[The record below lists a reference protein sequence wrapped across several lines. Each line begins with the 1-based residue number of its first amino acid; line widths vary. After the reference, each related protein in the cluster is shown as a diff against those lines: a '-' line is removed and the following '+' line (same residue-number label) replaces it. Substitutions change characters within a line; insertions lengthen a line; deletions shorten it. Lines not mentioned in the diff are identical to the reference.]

1 MSVEKNIFPQNLRKI
16 LINVQNGYIKEVD
29 LLQAKSNT
37 AGEKGTPDM
46 NATFLDGYIK
56 ISILIA
62 LVDAVLAIKSFQKN
76 KTTGRFL
83 GCACA
88 GAAVVDLSYL
98 VSILNDEYLCMS
110 VMSSVYFVTIDIMLL
125 CLLVF
130 AVYFTK
136 GRFTKTGKKL
146 MGLGILYTA
155 FEVVVF
161 AVNPFYE
168 IAIHYVRRNTFIAKY
183 SYQMKPLYMMHLVF
197 TYALVIVVVAL
208 LVRKMIRIPREYRA
222 QYSYVI
228 LGILAIVSVNAVFL
242 FWPGET
248 VYSLL
253 DYSIC
258 GYSLTAFLLYWSCFD
273 YSTHG
278 MLNCLKTS
286 IFENIGQGIVLFDYN
301 DHLILHNERADALL
315 GGIQPDKCAA
325 LEDFLSCYDLSLD
338 EETEDD
344 SVSLQCYVKNGEETR
359 PLRCDIRSLKNEK
372 GQRLGQLF
380 VFSDAAL
387 ETDLLTGFQ
396 DWESFQLFVGGNPN
410 AFPSPTAVAVCDI
423 NSLSVINSTMG
434 NQAGNQAIKL
444 LADTMRQCF
453 PKQTYYVRGLEANLV
468 ALCGH
473 SNEDEM
479 RSCMAQVKERFSGK
493 IQYAVSA
500 ATEEKPDIL
509 QAVLSASKAMRAKKL
524 LDRGS
529 IHSEML
535 TSLIRALQECDSDTE
550 HHVRRT
556 QMMGAELGKR
566 IGLTDIQQSNLSLL
580 CLLHDIGK
588 IGIPLEILN
597 KPGRLS
603 EEEWAILQSHTEK
616 GYEIANSNNELRGIA
631 DEIRHHHERWDGKGY
646 PDGLSRE
653 SIPLLSRVIAVVDA
667 YDAMTN
673 NRSYRHALP
682 SFNAMEELKRCAGS
696 QLDPFIVSEFLQMLK
711 EKPPEELKRG
721 EAAEKS
727 GHELTPYSQANAGS
741 VETGHHVHQV
751 PYSRYVL
758 DESMR
763 IVSVDENF
771 EKLTGYTQEDIQTT
785 PMLQAELIPEE
796 ERMEYLCHTN
806 ACLAKSP
813 MVFQEHKLRRK
824 DGSDIY
830 VFCFGR
836 VYFDSAVRT
845 ERSEIII
852 ADITKTYSMKM
863 LVDAE
868 QNKAQI
874 RLKHWEDTY
883 RRDSLTGLLN
893 HAAFRSDVE
902 MRLLQGKSKVMMLM
916 MDVDKFKE
924 YNDTFGHHNGDKFL
938 ILVAQT
944 LNMSLREEDRA
955 CRMGGD
961 EFAAALFFGVNTP
974 EATVR
979 ERAQQIF
986 DKVSITLR
994 GADGGTG
1001 LSMGVAI
1008 AEPDA
1013 TFNQLYEASD
1023 KALYQAKENG
1033 RGRLVISRD
1042 GAF

>member
-1 MSVEKNIFPQNLRKI
+1 
-16 LINVQNGYIKEVD
+16 
-29 LLQAKSNT
+29 
-37 AGEKGTPDM
+37 M
-46 NATFLDGYIK
+46 NAMFLDYYIM

-83 GCACA
+83 GHACT
-88 GAAVVDLSYL
+88 GAAVVDISYL
-98 VSILNDEYLCMS
+98 VSILNDDYLCMS
-110 VMSSVYFVTIDIMLL
+110 VMSSIYFVTIDVMLL

-130 AVYFTK
+130 TVYFTK
-136 GRFTKTGKKL
+136 GKFTKAGNTFL
-146 MGLGILYTA
+146 GLSVLYTA
-155 FEVVVF
+155 FEIVVF
-161 AVNPFYE
+161 AINPFYE
-168 IAIHYVRRNTFIAKY
+168 IAIHYVPRNTLIAKY
-183 SYQMKPLYMMHLVF
+183 SYQMRPLYVIHLLF
-197 TYALVIVVVAL
+197 TYTLVIVVVVL
-208 LVRKMIRIPREYRA
+208 LIRKMCSIPKEYRA
-222 QYSYVI
+222 QYRYVI
-228 LGILAIVSVNAVFL
+228 LGILVIVSVNGVFL

-315 GGIQPDKCAA
+315 GGIQPEKCAV
-325 LEDFLSCYDLSLD
+325 LEDFLKCYDLSLNA
-338 EETEDD
+338 ETEDD
-344 SVSLQCYVKNGEETR
+344 SFSLQCYIKNDEDVR

-396 DWESFQLFVGGNPN
+396 DWESFQLFAGSNPN
-410 AFPSPTAVAVCDI
+410 AFPCPTAVAICDI

-434 NQAGNQAIKL
+434 NQAGNQAIKM

-453 PKQTYYVRGLEANLV
+453 PKQTYYVRGLEANLI
-468 ALCGH
+468 ALCSH
-473 SNEDEM
+473 SNEAAM
-479 RSCMAQVKERFSGK
+479 QTHMARVKESFSGK
-493 IQYAVSA
+493 IQYAVSVT
-500 ATEEKPDIL
+500 TESNPDIQ
-509 QAVLSASKAMRAKKL
+509 QAILMATKAMRAKKL
-524 LDRGS
+524 LDRES

-556 QMMGAELGKR
+556 QLMGAELGKR
-566 IGLTDIQQSNLSLL
+566 IELTDIQQSKLSLL

-597 KPGRLS
+597 KPGKLS
-603 EEEWAILQSHTEK
+603 DEEWKILQSHTEK
-616 GYEIANSNNELRGIA
+616 GYEIASSNNELRGIA

-673 NRSYRHALP
+673 NRSYRHAI
-682 SFNAMEELKRCAGS
+682 SASKAMAELRRCAGS
-696 QLDPFIVSEFLQMLK
+696 QFDPFIVSEFLQMLK
-711 EKPPEELKRG
+711 ENPPDELISG
-721 EAAEKS
+721 DAAEKS
-727 GHELTPYSQANAGS
+727 RNEHIEHA
-741 VETGHHVHQV
+741 ETADNGTETCHHVHSV

-763 IVSVDENF
+763 IVSADENF
-771 EKLTGYTQEDIQTT
+771 EKLTGYTPKDIQAR
-785 PMLQAELIPEE
+785 PVLQADLIPEE
-796 ERMEYLCHTN
+796 ERTEYLCHTN

-836 VYFDSAVRT
+836 VYFDSAVRA

-863 LVDAE
+863 LADAE

-874 RLKHWEDTY
+874 RLKYWEETY

-893 HAAFRSDVE
+893 HAAFRSDLE
-902 MRLLQGKSKVMMLM
+902 LKLLEGKSKVMMLM

-944 LNMSLREEDRA
+944 LHMSLRKEDRA

-961 EFAAALFFGVNTP
+961 EFAAALFFSLNTP
-974 EATVR
+974 EATIQ

-986 DKVSITLR
+986 DKVSITLK
-994 GADGGTG
+994 GADGRTG
-1001 LSMGVAI
+1001 ISMGVAI

-1033 RGRLVISRD
+1033 RGRLVIS
-1042 GAF
+1042 

>member
-1 MSVEKNIFPQNLRKI
+1 
-16 LINVQNGYIKEVD
+16 
-29 LLQAKSNT
+29 
-37 AGEKGTPDM
+37 M
-46 NATFLDGYIK
+46 NAMFLDYYIM

-83 GCACA
+83 GHACA
-88 GAAVVDLSYL
+88 GAAVVDISYL
-98 VSILNDEYLCMS
+98 VSILNDDYLCMS
-110 VMSSVYFVTIDIMLL
+110 VMSSIYFVTIDVMLL

-130 AVYFTK
+130 TVYFTK
-136 GRFTKTGKKL
+136 GKFTKAGNTFL
-146 MGLGILYTA
+146 GLSVLYTA
-155 FEVVVF
+155 FEIVVF
-161 AVNPFYE
+161 AINPFYE
-168 IAIHYVRRNTFIAKY
+168 IAIHYVPRNTLIAKY
-183 SYQMKPLYMMHLVF
+183 SYQMRPLYVIHLLF
-197 TYALVIVVVAL
+197 TYTLVIVVVVL
-208 LVRKMIRIPREYRA
+208 LIRKMCSIPKEYRA
-222 QYSYVI
+222 QYQHVI
-228 LGILAIVSVNAVFL
+228 LGILVIVSVNGVFL

-315 GGIQPDKCAA
+315 GGIQPEKCAV
-325 LEDFLSCYDLSLD
+325 LEDFLNCYDLSLNA
-338 EETEDD
+338 ETEDD
-344 SVSLQCYVKNGEETR
+344 SFSLQCYIKNDEDVR

-396 DWESFQLFVGGNPN
+396 DWESFQLFAGSNPN
-410 AFPSPTAVAVCDI
+410 AFPCPTAVAICDI

-434 NQAGNQAIKL
+434 NQAGNQAIKM

-453 PKQTYYVRGLEANLV
+453 PKQTYYVRGLEANLI
-468 ALCGH
+468 ALCSH
-473 SNEDEM
+473 SNEAAM
-479 RSCMAQVKERFSGK
+479 QTHMARVKESFSGK
-493 IQYAVSA
+493 IQYAVSVT
-500 ATEEKPDIL
+500 TESNPDIQ
-509 QAVLSASKAMRAKKL
+509 QAILMATKAMRAKKL
-524 LDRGS
+524 LDRES

-556 QMMGAELGKR
+556 QLMGAELGKR
-566 IGLTDIQQSNLSLL
+566 IELTDIQQSKLSLL

-597 KPGRLS
+597 KPGKLS
-603 EEEWAILQSHTEK
+603 DEEWKILQSHTEK
-616 GYEIANSNNELRGIA
+616 GYEIASSNNELRGIA

-673 NRSYRHALP
+673 NRSYRHAI
-682 SFNAMEELKRCAGS
+682 SASKAMAELRRCAGS
-696 QLDPFIVSEFLQMLK
+696 QFDPFIVSEFLQMLK
-711 EKPPEELKRG
+711 ENPPDELISG
-721 EAAEKS
+721 DAAEKS
-727 GHELTPYSQANAGS
+727 RNEHIEHA
-741 VETGHHVHQV
+741 ETADNGTETCHHVHSV

-763 IVSVDENF
+763 IVSADENF
-771 EKLTGYTQEDIQTT
+771 EKLTGYTPKDIQARSV
-785 PMLQAELIPEE
+785 LQADLIPEE
-796 ERMEYLCHTN
+796 ERTEYLCHTN

-836 VYFDSAVRT
+836 VYFDSAVRA

-852 ADITKTYSMKM
+852 ADITKTYSVKM
-863 LVDAE
+863 LADAE

-874 RLKHWEDTY
+874 RLKYWEETY

-893 HAAFRSDVE
+893 HAAFRSDLE
-902 MRLLQGKSKVMMLM
+902 LKLLEGKSKVMMLM

-944 LNMSLREEDRA
+944 LHMSLRKEDRA

-961 EFAAALFFGVNTP
+961 EFAAALFFSLNTP
-974 EATVR
+974 EATIQ

-986 DKVSITLR
+986 DKVSITLK
-994 GADGGTG
+994 GADGRTG
-1001 LSMGVAI
+1001 ISMGVAI

-1033 RGRLVISRD
+1033 RGRLVIS
-1042 GAF
+1042 

>member
-1 MSVEKNIFPQNLRKI
+1 
-16 LINVQNGYIKEVD
+16 
-29 LLQAKSNT
+29 
-37 AGEKGTPDM
+37 M
-46 NATFLDGYIK
+46 NAMFLDYYIM

-83 GCACA
+83 GHACT
-88 GAAVVDLSYL
+88 GAAVVDISYL
-98 VSILNDEYLCMS
+98 VSILNDDYLCMS
-110 VMSSVYFVTIDIMLL
+110 VMSSIYFVTIDVMLL

-130 AVYFTK
+130 TVYFTK
-136 GRFTKTGKKL
+136 GKFTKAGNTFL
-146 MGLGILYTA
+146 GLSVLYTA
-155 FEVVVF
+155 FEIVVF
-161 AVNPFYE
+161 AINPFYE
-168 IAIHYVRRNTFIAKY
+168 IAIHYVPRNTLIAKY
-183 SYQMKPLYMMHLVF
+183 SYQMRPLYVIHLLF
-197 TYALVIVVVAL
+197 TYTLVIVVVVL
-208 LVRKMIRIPREYRA
+208 LIRKMCSIPKEYRA
-222 QYSYVI
+222 QYRYVI
-228 LGILAIVSVNAVFL
+228 LGILVIVSVNGVFL

-315 GGIQPDKCAA
+315 GGIQPEKCAV
-325 LEDFLSCYDLSLD
+325 LEDFLNCYDLSLNA
-338 EETEDD
+338 ETEDD
-344 SVSLQCYVKNGEETR
+344 SFSLQCYIKSDEDVR

-396 DWESFQLFVGGNPN
+396 DWESFQLFAGSNPN
-410 AFPSPTAVAVCDI
+410 AFPCPTAVAICDI

-434 NQAGNQAIKL
+434 NQAGNQAIKM

-453 PKQTYYVRGLEANLV
+453 PKQTYYVRGLEANLI
-468 ALCGH
+468 ALCSH
-473 SNEDEM
+473 SNEAAM
-479 RSCMAQVKERFSGK
+479 QTHMARVKESFSGK
-493 IQYAVSA
+493 IQYAVSVT
-500 ATEEKPDIL
+500 TESNPDIQ
-509 QAVLSASKAMRAKKL
+509 QAILMATKAMRAKKL
-524 LDRGS
+524 LDRES

-556 QMMGAELGKR
+556 QLMGAELGKR
-566 IGLTDIQQSNLSLL
+566 IELTDIQQSKLSLL

-597 KPGRLS
+597 KPGKLS
-603 EEEWAILQSHTEK
+603 DEEWKILQSHTEK
-616 GYEIANSNNELRGIA
+616 GYEIASSNNELRGIA

-673 NRSYRHALP
+673 NRSYRHAI
-682 SFNAMEELKRCAGS
+682 SASKAMAELRRCAGS
-696 QLDPFIVSEFLQMLK
+696 QFDPFIVSEFLQMLK
-711 EKPPEELKRG
+711 ENPPDELISG
-721 EAAEKS
+721 DAAEKS
-727 GHELTPYSQANAGS
+727 RNEHIEHA
-741 VETGHHVHQV
+741 ETADNGTETCHHVHSV

-763 IVSVDENF
+763 IVSADENF
-771 EKLTGYTQEDIQTT
+771 EKLTGYTPKDIQARSV
-785 PMLQAELIPEE
+785 LQADLIPEE
-796 ERMEYLCHTN
+796 ERTEYLCHTN

-836 VYFDSAVRT
+836 VYFDSAVRA

-852 ADITKTYSMKM
+852 ADITKTYSVKM
-863 LVDAE
+863 LADAE

-874 RLKHWEDTY
+874 RLKYWEETY

-893 HAAFRSDVE
+893 HAAFRSDLE
-902 MRLLQGKSKVMMLM
+902 LKLLEGKSKVMMLM

-944 LNMSLREEDRA
+944 LHMSLRKEDRA

-961 EFAAALFFGVNTP
+961 EFAAALFFSLNTP
-974 EATVR
+974 EATIQ

-986 DKVSITLR
+986 DKVSITLK
-994 GADGGTG
+994 GADGRTG
-1001 LSMGVAI
+1001 VSMGVAI

-1033 RGRLVISRD
+1033 RGRLVIS
-1042 GAF
+1042 

>member
-1 MSVEKNIFPQNLRKI
+1 
-16 LINVQNGYIKEVD
+16 
-29 LLQAKSNT
+29 
-37 AGEKGTPDM
+37 M
-46 NATFLDGYIK
+46 NAMFLDYYIM

-83 GCACA
+83 GHACA
-88 GAAVVDLSYL
+88 GAAVVDISYL
-98 VSILNDEYLCMS
+98 VSILNDDYLCMS
-110 VMSSVYFVTIDIMLL
+110 VMSSIYFVTIDVMLL

-130 AVYFTK
+130 TVYFTK
-136 GRFTKTGKKL
+136 GKFTKAGNTFL
-146 MGLGILYTA
+146 GLSVLYTA
-155 FEVVVF
+155 FEIVVF
-161 AVNPFYE
+161 AINPFYE
-168 IAIHYVRRNTFIAKY
+168 IAIHYVPRNTLIAKY
-183 SYQMKPLYMMHLVF
+183 SYQMRPLYVIHLLF
-197 TYALVIVVVAL
+197 TYTLVIVVVVL
-208 LVRKMIRIPREYRA
+208 LIRKMCSIPKEYRA
-222 QYSYVI
+222 QYRYVI
-228 LGILAIVSVNAVFL
+228 LGILVIVSVNGVFL

-315 GGIQPDKCAA
+315 GGIQPEKCAV
-325 LEDFLSCYDLSLD
+325 LEDFLNCYDLSLNA
-338 EETEDD
+338 ETEDD
-344 SVSLQCYVKNGEETR
+344 SFSLQCYIKKDEDVR

-396 DWESFQLFVGGNPN
+396 DWESFQLFAGSNSN
-410 AFPSPTAVAVCDI
+410 AFPCPTAVAICDI

-434 NQAGNQAIKL
+434 NQAGNQAIKM

-453 PKQTYYVRGLEANLV
+453 PKQTYYVRGLEANLI
-468 ALCGH
+468 ALCSH
-473 SNEDEM
+473 SNEAAM
-479 RSCMAQVKERFSGK
+479 QTHMARVKESFSGK
-493 IQYAVSA
+493 IQYAVSVT
-500 ATEEKPDIL
+500 TESNPDIQ
-509 QAVLSASKAMRAKKL
+509 QAILMATKAMRAKKL
-524 LDRGS
+524 LDRES

-556 QMMGAELGKR
+556 QLMGAELGKR
-566 IGLTDIQQSNLSLL
+566 IELTDIQQSKLSLL

-597 KPGRLS
+597 KPGKLS
-603 EEEWAILQSHTEK
+603 DEEWKILQSHTEK
-616 GYEIANSNNELRGIA
+616 GYEIASSNNELRGIA

-673 NRSYRHALP
+673 NRSYRHAI
-682 SFNAMEELKRCAGS
+682 SASKAMAELRRCAGS
-696 QLDPFIVSEFLQMLK
+696 QFDPFIVSEFLQMLK
-711 EKPPEELKRG
+711 ENPPDELISG
-721 EAAEKS
+721 DAAEKS
-727 GHELTPYSQANAGS
+727 RNEHIEHA
-741 VETGHHVHQV
+741 ETADNGTETCHHVHSV

-763 IVSVDENF
+763 IVSADENF
-771 EKLTGYTQEDIQTT
+771 EKLTGYTPKDIQARSV
-785 PMLQAELIPEE
+785 LQADLIPEE
-796 ERMEYLCHTN
+796 ERTEYLCHTN

-836 VYFDSAVRT
+836 VYFDSAVRA

-852 ADITKTYSMKM
+852 ADITKTYSVKM
-863 LVDAE
+863 LADAE

-874 RLKHWEDTY
+874 RLKYWEETY

-893 HAAFRSDVE
+893 HAAFRSDLE
-902 MRLLQGKSKVMMLM
+902 LKLLEGKSKVMMLM

-944 LNMSLREEDRA
+944 LHMSLRKEDRA

-961 EFAAALFFGVNTP
+961 EFAAALFFSLNTP
-974 EATVR
+974 EATIQ

-986 DKVSITLR
+986 DKVSITLK
-994 GADGGTG
+994 GADGRTG
-1001 LSMGVAI
+1001 ISMGVAI

-1033 RGRLVISRD
+1033 RGRLVIS
-1042 GAF
+1042 

>member
-1 MSVEKNIFPQNLRKI
+1 
-16 LINVQNGYIKEVD
+16 
-29 LLQAKSNT
+29 
-37 AGEKGTPDM
+37 M
-46 NATFLDGYIK
+46 NAMFLDYYIM

-83 GCACA
+83 GHACT
-88 GAAVVDLSYL
+88 GAAVVDISYL
-98 VSILNDEYLCMS
+98 VSILNDDYLCMS
-110 VMSSVYFVTIDIMLL
+110 VMSSIYFVTIDVMLL

-130 AVYFTK
+130 TVYFTK
-136 GRFTKTGKKL
+136 GKFTKAGNTFL
-146 MGLGILYTA
+146 GLSVLYTA
-155 FEVVVF
+155 FEIVVF
-161 AVNPFYE
+161 AINPFYE
-168 IAIHYVRRNTFIAKY
+168 IAIHYVPRNTLIAKY
-183 SYQMKPLYMMHLVF
+183 SYQMRPLYVIHLLF
-197 TYALVIVVVAL
+197 TYTLVIVVVVL
-208 LVRKMIRIPREYRA
+208 LIRKMCSIPKEYRA
-222 QYSYVI
+222 QYRYVI
-228 LGILAIVSVNAVFL
+228 LGILVIVSVNGVFL

-315 GGIQPDKCAA
+315 GGIQPEKCAV
-325 LEDFLSCYDLSLD
+325 LEDFLNCYDLSLNA
-338 EETEDD
+338 ETEDD
-344 SVSLQCYVKNGEETR
+344 SFSLQCYIKNDEDVR

-396 DWESFQLFVGGNPN
+396 DWESFQLFAGSNPN
-410 AFPSPTAVAVCDI
+410 AFPCPTAVAICDI

-434 NQAGNQAIKL
+434 NQAGNQAIKM

-453 PKQTYYVRGLEANLV
+453 PKQTYYVRGLEANLI
-468 ALCGH
+468 ALCSH
-473 SNEDEM
+473 SNEAAM
-479 RSCMAQVKERFSGK
+479 QTHMARVKESFSGK
-493 IQYAVSA
+493 IQYAVSVT
-500 ATEEKPDIL
+500 TESNPDIQ
-509 QAVLSASKAMRAKKL
+509 QAILMATKAMRAKKL
-524 LDRGS
+524 LDRES

-556 QMMGAELGKR
+556 QLMGAELGKR
-566 IGLTDIQQSNLSLL
+566 IELTDIQQSKLSLL

-597 KPGRLS
+597 KPGKLS
-603 EEEWAILQSHTEK
+603 DEEWKILQSHTEK
-616 GYEIANSNNELRGIA
+616 GYEIASSNNELRGIA

-673 NRSYRHALP
+673 NRSYRHAI
-682 SFNAMEELKRCAGS
+682 SASKAMAELRRCAGS
-696 QLDPFIVSEFLQMLK
+696 QFDPFIVSEFLQMLK
-711 EKPPEELKRG
+711 ENPPDELISG
-721 EAAEKS
+721 DAAEKS
-727 GHELTPYSQANAGS
+727 RNEHIEHA
-741 VETGHHVHQV
+741 ETADNGTETCHHVHSV

-763 IVSVDENF
+763 IVSADENF
-771 EKLTGYTQEDIQTT
+771 EKLTGYTPKDIQARSV
-785 PMLQAELIPEE
+785 LQADLIPEE
-796 ERMEYLCHTN
+796 ERTEYLCHTN

-836 VYFDSAVRT
+836 VYFDSAVRA

-852 ADITKTYSMKM
+852 ADITKTYSVKM
-863 LVDAE
+863 LADAE

-874 RLKHWEDTY
+874 RLKYWEETY

-893 HAAFRSDVE
+893 HAAFRSDLE
-902 MRLLQGKSKVMMLM
+902 LKLLEGKSKVMMLM

-944 LNMSLREEDRA
+944 LRMSLRKEDRA

-961 EFAAALFFGVNTP
+961 EFAAALFFSLNTP
-974 EATVR
+974 EATIQ

-986 DKVSITLR
+986 DKVSITLK
-994 GADGGTG
+994 GADGRTG
-1001 LSMGVAI
+1001 ISMGVAI

-1033 RGRLVISRD
+1033 RGRLVIS
-1042 GAF
+1042 

>member
-1 MSVEKNIFPQNLRKI
+1 
-16 LINVQNGYIKEVD
+16 
-29 LLQAKSNT
+29 
-37 AGEKGTPDM
+37 M
-46 NATFLDGYIK
+46 NAMFLDYYIM

-83 GCACA
+83 GHACA
-88 GAAVVDLSYL
+88 GAAVVDISYL
-98 VSILNDEYLCMS
+98 VSILNDDYLCMS
-110 VMSSVYFVTIDIMLL
+110 VMSSIYFVTIDVMLL

-130 AVYFTK
+130 TVYFTK
-136 GRFTKTGKKL
+136 GKFTKAGNTFL
-146 MGLGILYTA
+146 GLSVLYTA
-155 FEVVVF
+155 FEIVVF
-161 AVNPFYE
+161 AINPFYE
-168 IAIHYVRRNTFIAKY
+168 IAIHYVPRNTLIAKY
-183 SYQMKPLYMMHLVF
+183 SYQMRPLYVIHLLF
-197 TYALVIVVVAL
+197 TYTLVIVVVVL
-208 LVRKMIRIPREYRA
+208 LIRKMCSIPKEYRA
-222 QYSYVI
+222 QYRYVI
-228 LGILAIVSVNAVFL
+228 LGILVIVSVNGVFL

-315 GGIQPDKCAA
+315 GGIQPEKCAV
-325 LEDFLSCYDLSLD
+325 LEDFLNCYDLSLNA
-338 EETEDD
+338 ETEDD
-344 SVSLQCYVKNGEETR
+344 SFSLQCYIKNDEDVR

-396 DWESFQLFVGGNPN
+396 DWESFQLFAGSNPN
-410 AFPSPTAVAVCDI
+410 AFPCPTAVAICDI

-434 NQAGNQAIKL
+434 NQAGNQAIKM

-453 PKQTYYVRGLEANLV
+453 PKQTYYVRGLEANLI
-468 ALCGH
+468 ALCSH
-473 SNEDEM
+473 SNEAAM
-479 RSCMAQVKERFSGK
+479 QTHMARVKESFSGK
-493 IQYAVSA
+493 IQYAVSVT
-500 ATEEKPDIL
+500 TESNPDIQ
-509 QAVLSASKAMRAKKL
+509 QAILMATKAMRAKKL
-524 LDRGS
+524 LDRES

-556 QMMGAELGKR
+556 QLMGAELGKR
-566 IGLTDIQQSNLSLL
+566 IELTDIQQSKLSLL

-597 KPGRLS
+597 KPGKLS
-603 EEEWAILQSHTEK
+603 DEEWKILQSHTEK
-616 GYEIANSNNELRGIA
+616 GYEIASSNNELRGIA

-653 SIPLLSRVIAVVDA
+653 SSPLLSRVIAVVDA

-673 NRSYRHALP
+673 NRSYRHAI
-682 SFNAMEELKRCAGS
+682 SASKAMAELRRCAGS
-696 QLDPFIVSEFLQMLK
+696 QFDPFIVSEFLQMLK
-711 EKPPEELKRG
+711 ENPPDELISG
-721 EAAEKS
+721 DAAEKS
-727 GHELTPYSQANAGS
+727 RNEHIEYA
-741 VETGHHVHQV
+741 ETADNGTETCHHVHSV

-763 IVSVDENF
+763 IVSADENF
-771 EKLTGYTQEDIQTT
+771 EKLTGYTPKDIQARSV
-785 PMLQAELIPEE
+785 LQADLIPEE
-796 ERMEYLCHTN
+796 ERTEYLCHTN

-836 VYFDSAVRT
+836 VYFDSAVRA

-852 ADITKTYSMKM
+852 ADITKTYSVKM
-863 LVDAE
+863 LADAE

-874 RLKHWEDTY
+874 RLKYWEETY

-893 HAAFRSDVE
+893 HAAFRSDLE
-902 MRLLQGKSKVMMLM
+902 LKLLEGKSKVMMLM

-944 LNMSLREEDRA
+944 LHMSLRKEDRA

-961 EFAAALFFGVNTP
+961 EFAAALFFSLNTP
-974 EATVR
+974 EATIQ

-986 DKVSITLR
+986 DKVSITLK
-994 GADGGTG
+994 GADGRTG
-1001 LSMGVAI
+1001 ISMGVAI

-1033 RGRLVISRD
+1033 RGRLVIS
-1042 GAF
+1042 

>member
-1 MSVEKNIFPQNLRKI
+1 
-16 LINVQNGYIKEVD
+16 
-29 LLQAKSNT
+29 
-37 AGEKGTPDM
+37 M
-46 NATFLDGYIK
+46 NAMFLDYYIM

-83 GCACA
+83 GHACA
-88 GAAVVDLSYL
+88 GAAVVDISYL
-98 VSILNDEYLCMS
+98 VSILNDDYLCMS
-110 VMSSVYFVTIDIMLL
+110 VMSSIYFVTIDVMLL

-130 AVYFTK
+130 TVYFTK
-136 GRFTKTGKKL
+136 GKFTKAGNTFL
-146 MGLGILYTA
+146 GLSVLYTA
-155 FEVVVF
+155 FEIVVF
-161 AVNPFYE
+161 AINPFYE
-168 IAIHYVRRNTFIAKY
+168 IAIHYVPRNTLIAKY
-183 SYQMKPLYMMHLVF
+183 SYQMRPLYVIHLLF
-197 TYALVIVVVAL
+197 TYTLVIVVVVL
-208 LVRKMIRIPREYRA
+208 LIRKMCSIPKEYRA
-222 QYSYVI
+222 QYRYVI
-228 LGILAIVSVNAVFL
+228 LGILVIVSVNGVFL

-278 MLNCLKTS
+278 MLNCLKNS

-315 GGIQPDKCAA
+315 GGIQPEKCAV
-325 LEDFLSCYDLSLD
+325 LEDFLNCYDLSLNP
-338 EETEDD
+338 ETEDD
-344 SVSLQCYVKNGEETR
+344 SFSLQCYIKNDEDVR

-396 DWESFQLFVGGNPN
+396 DWESFQLFAGSNPN
-410 AFPSPTAVAVCDI
+410 AFPCPTAVAICDI

-434 NQAGNQAIKL
+434 NQAGNQAIKM

-453 PKQTYYVRGLEANLV
+453 PKQTYYVRGLEANLI
-468 ALCGH
+468 ALCSH
-473 SNEDEM
+473 SNEAAM
-479 RSCMAQVKERFSGK
+479 QTHMARVKESFSGK
-493 IQYAVSA
+493 IQYAVSVT
-500 ATEEKPDIL
+500 TESNPDIQ
-509 QAVLSASKAMRAKKL
+509 QAILMATKAMRAKKL
-524 LDRGS
+524 LDRES

-556 QMMGAELGKR
+556 QLMGAELGKR
-566 IGLTDIQQSNLSLL
+566 IELTDIQQSKLSLL

-597 KPGRLS
+597 KPGKLS
-603 EEEWAILQSHTEK
+603 DEEWKILQSHTEK
-616 GYEIANSNNELRGIA
+616 GYEIASSNNELRGIA

-673 NRSYRHALP
+673 NRSYRHAI
-682 SFNAMEELKRCAGS
+682 SASKAMAELRRCAGS
-696 QLDPFIVSEFLQMLK
+696 QFDPFIVSEFLQMLK
-711 EKPPEELKRG
+711 ENPPDELISG
-721 EAAEKS
+721 DAAEKS
-727 GHELTPYSQANAGS
+727 RNEHIEHA
-741 VETGHHVHQV
+741 ETADNGTETCHHVHSV

-763 IVSVDENF
+763 IVSADENF
-771 EKLTGYTQEDIQTT
+771 EKLTGYTPKDIQARSV
-785 PMLQAELIPEE
+785 LQADLIPEE
-796 ERMEYLCHTN
+796 ERTEYLCHTN

-836 VYFDSAVRT
+836 VYFDSAVRA

-863 LVDAE
+863 LADAE

-874 RLKHWEDTY
+874 RLKYWEETY

-902 MRLLQGKSKVMMLM
+902 LKLLEGKCKVMMLM

-944 LNMSLREEDRA
+944 LHMSLRKEDRA
-955 CRMGGD
+955 CRMGGY
-961 EFAAALFFGVNTP
+961 EFAAALFFSLNTP
-974 EATVR
+974 EATIQ

-986 DKVSITLR
+986 DKVSITLK
-994 GADGGTG
+994 GADGRTG
-1001 LSMGVAI
+1001 ISMGVAI

-1033 RGRLVISRD
+1033 RGRLVIS
-1042 GAF
+1042 

>member
-1 MSVEKNIFPQNLRKI
+1 
-16 LINVQNGYIKEVD
+16 
-29 LLQAKSNT
+29 
-37 AGEKGTPDM
+37 M
-46 NATFLDGYIK
+46 NATFLDCYTM

-62 LVDAVLAIKSFQKN
+62 VVDGFLAIKSFQKN

-83 GCACA
+83 GYACA
-88 GAAVVDLSYL
+88 GAAVVDISYL
-98 VSILNDEYLCMS
+98 VSILNDDYLCMS
-110 VMSSVYFVTIDIMLL
+110 VMSSVYFVTIDVMLL

-130 AVYFTK
+130 TVYFTK
-136 GRFTKTGKKL
+136 GKFTRTGKTL
-146 MGLGILYTA
+146 IRLSVLYTI
-155 FEVVVF
+155 FEIVVF
-161 AVNPFYE
+161 AINPFYE
-168 IAIHYVRRNTFIAKY
+168 IAIHYVQRNTLIAKY
-183 SYQMKPLYMMHLVF
+183 SYQMRPLYVMHLLF
-197 TYALVIVVVAL
+197 TYTLVVVVVVL
-208 LVRKMIRIPREYRA
+208 LIRKMCSIPKEYRA
-222 QYSYVI
+222 QYRYVI
-228 LGILAIVSVNAVFL
+228 LGILVIVSVNGVFL

-301 DHLILHNERADALL
+301 DHLILHNEKADALL
-315 GGIQPDKCAA
+315 GGIQPEKCAV
-325 LEDFLSCYDLSLD
+325 LEDFLNCYDLSLNA
-338 EETEDD
+338 ETEDD
-344 SVSLQCYVKNGEETR
+344 SFSLQCYIKNDEDVR

-396 DWESFQLFVGGNPN
+396 DWESFQLFAGSNPN
-410 AFPSPTAVAVCDI
+410 AFPCPTAVAICDI

-434 NQAGNQAIKL
+434 NQAGNQAIKM

-453 PKQTYYVRGLEANLV
+453 PKQTYYVRGLEANLI
-468 ALCGH
+468 ALCSH
-473 SNEDEM
+473 SNEAAM
-479 RSCMAQVKERFSGK
+479 QTHMARVKESFSGK
-493 IQYAVSA
+493 IQYAVSVT
-500 ATEEKPDIL
+500 TESNPDIQ
-509 QAVLSASKAMRAKKL
+509 QAILMATKAMRAKKL
-524 LDRGS
+524 LDRES

-556 QMMGAELGKR
+556 QLMGAELGKR
-566 IGLTDIQQSNLSLL
+566 IELTDIQQSKLSLL

-597 KPGRLS
+597 KPGKLS
-603 EEEWAILQSHTEK
+603 DEEWKILQSHTEK
-616 GYEIANSNNELRGIA
+616 GYEIASSNNELRGIA

-673 NRSYRHALP
+673 NRSYRHAI
-682 SFNAMEELKRCAGS
+682 SASKAMAELRRCAGS
-696 QLDPFIVSEFLQMLK
+696 QFDPFIVSEFLQMLK
-711 EKPPEELKRG
+711 ENPPDELISG
-721 EAAEKS
+721 DAAEKS
-727 GHELTPYSQANAGS
+727 RNEHIEHA
-741 VETGHHVHQV
+741 ETADNGTETCHHVHSV

-763 IVSVDENF
+763 IVSADENF
-771 EKLTGYTQEDIQTT
+771 EKLTGYTPKDIQARSV
-785 PMLQAELIPEE
+785 LQADLIPEE
-796 ERMEYLCHTN
+796 ERTEYLCHTN

-836 VYFDSAVRT
+836 VYFDSAVRA

-852 ADITKTYSMKM
+852 ADITKTYSVKM
-863 LVDAE
+863 LADAE

-874 RLKHWEDTY
+874 RLKYWEETY

-893 HAAFRSDVE
+893 HAAFRSDLE
-902 MRLLQGKSKVMMLM
+902 LKLLEGKSKVMMLM

-944 LNMSLREEDRA
+944 LHMSLRKEDRA

-961 EFAAALFFGVNTP
+961 EFAAALFFSLNTP
-974 EATVR
+974 EATIQ

-986 DKVSITLR
+986 DKVSITLK
-994 GADGGTG
+994 GADGRTG
-1001 LSMGVAI
+1001 ISMGVAI

-1033 RGRLVISRD
+1033 RGRLVIS
-1042 GAF
+1042 

>member
-1 MSVEKNIFPQNLRKI
+1 
-16 LINVQNGYIKEVD
+16 
-29 LLQAKSNT
+29 
-37 AGEKGTPDM
+37 M
-46 NATFLDGYIK
+46 NETFLDAYIK

-62 LVDAVLAIKSFQKN
+62 LVDGVLAIKSFRKN
-76 KTTGRFL
+76 KTSGRFL

-88 GAAVVDLSYL
+88 GAAVVDISYL
-98 VSILNDEYLCMS
+98 ISILNDDYLCMS

-125 CLLVF
+125 CLMVF
-130 AVYFTK
+130 TVYFTK
-136 GRFTKTGKKL
+136 GSFTRTGRTV
-146 MGLGILYTA
+146 MGLGVLYTV
-155 FEVVVF
+155 FEVAVF
-161 AVNPFYE
+161 AVNPFCE
-168 IAIHYVRRNTFIAKY
+168 IAVHYVRRNTLIATY
-183 SYQMKPLYMMHLVF
+183 SYQMKPLYVMHLVF
-197 TYALVIVVVAL
+197 TYLMVVVVVL
-208 LVRKMIRIPREYRA
+208 LLIRKMCRIPREYRA
-222 QYSYVI
+222 QYRYVI
-228 LGILAIVSVNAVFL
+228 LGILTIVLVNGVFL
-242 FWPGET
+242 YWPGES

-315 GGIQPDKCAA
+315 GGIQPEKCAE
-325 LEDFLSCYDLSLD
+325 LKNFLSCYDLPLSGW
-338 EETEDD
+338 TEDD
-344 SVSLQCYVKNGEETR
+344 SFSLQCYIKNGEEAR

-396 DWESFQLFVGGNPN
+396 DWESFQLFAGGNPN

-434 NQAGNQAIKL
+434 NQAGNQTIRM
-444 LADTMRQCF
+444 LAEAMRQHF

-473 SNEDEM
+473 SSEADM
-479 RSCMAQVKERFSGK
+479 QAYMARVKETFPGK
-493 IQYAVSA
+493 IQYAVSVT
-500 ATEEKPDIL
+500 TEETPDVLRTIL
-509 QAVLSASKAMRAKKL
+509 AASKAMRAKKL
-524 LDRGS
+524 LDRES

-556 QMMGAELGKR
+556 QQMGAALGKR
-566 IGLTDIQQSNLSLL
+566 IELTDIQQSNLALL

-603 EEEWAILQSHTEK
+603 EEERKILQSHTEK
-616 GYEIANSNNELRGIA
+616 GYEIANSNNELKSIA

-673 NRSYRHALP
+673 NRSYRYAMPP
-682 SFNAMEELKRCAGS
+682 SRAMAELKRCAGS
-696 QLDPFIVSEFLQMLK
+696 QFDPFIVAEFIQMLK
-711 EKPPEELKRG
+711 ENPPEEPQ
-721 EAAEKS
+721 AADAPQQSES
-727 GHELTPYSQANAGS
+727 AAVVHPESTGGS
-741 VETGHHVHQV
+741 RPEETGSHVHLV

-763 IVSVDENF
+763 IVSADENF
-771 EKLTGYTQEDIQTT
+771 EKLTGYTREDIRERG
-785 PMLQAELIPEE
+785 MLQADLIPEE
-796 ERMEYLCHTN
+796 ERTEYLCHTN
-806 ACLAKSP
+806 ACLAKGP

-824 DGSDIY
+824 DGTDVY

-836 VYFDSAVRT
+836 IYFDSVVRA

-863 LVDAE
+863 LADAE

-874 RLKHWEDTY
+874 RLRYWEKTY
-883 RRDSLTGLLN
+883 RKDSLTGLLN

-902 MRLLQGKSKVMMLM
+902 LKLLEGKSKVLMLM

-944 LNMSLREEDRA
+944 LDISLRKEDRA

-961 EFAAALFFGVNTP
+961 EFAAALFFDLNAS
-974 EATVR
+974 EASIR

-986 DKVSITLR
+986 DKVNITLK

-1001 LSMGVAI
+1001 ISMGVVI
-1008 AEPDA
+1008 ARPET
-1013 TFNQLYEASD
+1013 TFNQLYEAAD

-1033 RGRLVISRD
+1033 RGRLVIL
-1042 GAF
+1042 

>member
-1 MSVEKNIFPQNLRKI
+1 
-16 LINVQNGYIKEVD
+16 
-29 LLQAKSNT
+29 
-37 AGEKGTPDM
+37 M
-46 NATFLDGYIK
+46 NAMFLDYYIM

-83 GCACA
+83 GHACA
-88 GAAVVDLSYL
+88 GAAVVDISYL
-98 VSILNDEYLCMS
+98 VSILNDDYLCMS
-110 VMSSVYFVTIDIMLL
+110 VMSSIYFVTIDVMLL

-130 AVYFTK
+130 TVYFTK
-136 GRFTKTGKKL
+136 GKFTKAGNTFL
-146 MGLGILYTA
+146 GLSVLYTA
-155 FEVVVF
+155 FEIVVF
-161 AVNPFYE
+161 AINPFYE
-168 IAIHYVRRNTFIAKY
+168 IAIHYVPRNTLIAKY
-183 SYQMKPLYMMHLVF
+183 SYQMRPLYVIHLLF
-197 TYALVIVVVAL
+197 TYTLVIVVVVL
-208 LVRKMIRIPREYRA
+208 LIRKMCSIPKEYRA
-222 QYSYVI
+222 QYRYVI
-228 LGILAIVSVNAVFL
+228 LGILVIVSVNGVFL

-315 GGIQPDKCAA
+315 GGIQPEKCAV
-325 LEDFLSCYDLSLD
+325 LEDFLNCYDLSLNA
-338 EETEDD
+338 ETEDD
-344 SVSLQCYVKNGEETR
+344 SFSLQCYIKNDEDVR

-396 DWESFQLFVGGNPN
+396 DWESFQLFAGSNPN
-410 AFPSPTAVAVCDI
+410 AFPCPTAVAICDI

-434 NQAGNQAIKL
+434 NQAGNQAIKM

-453 PKQTYYVRGLEANLV
+453 PKQTYYVRGLEANLI
-468 ALCGH
+468 ALCSH
-473 SNEDEM
+473 SNEAAM
-479 RSCMAQVKERFSGK
+479 QTHMARVKESFSGK
-493 IQYAVSA
+493 IQYAVSVT
-500 ATEEKPDIL
+500 TESNPDIQ
-509 QAVLSASKAMRAKKL
+509 QAILMATKAMRAKKL
-524 LDRGS
+524 LDRES

-556 QMMGAELGKR
+556 QLMGAELGKR
-566 IGLTDIQQSNLSLL
+566 IELTDIQQSKLSLL

-597 KPGRLS
+597 KPGKLS
-603 EEEWAILQSHTEK
+603 DEEWKILQSHTEK
-616 GYEIANSNNELRGIA
+616 GYEIASSNNELRGIA

-673 NRSYRHALP
+673 NRSYRHAI
-682 SFNAMEELKRCAGS
+682 SASKAMAELRRCAGS
-696 QLDPFIVSEFLQMLK
+696 QFDPFIVSEFLQMLK
-711 EKPPEELKRG
+711 ENPPDELISG
-721 EAAEKS
+721 DAAEKS
-727 GHELTPYSQANAGS
+727 RNEHIEHA
-741 VETGHHVHQV
+741 ETADNGTETCHHVHSV

-763 IVSVDENF
+763 IVSADENF
-771 EKLTGYTQEDIQTT
+771 EQLTGYTPKDIQAR
-785 PMLQAELIPEE
+785 PVLQADLIPEE
-796 ERMEYLCHTN
+796 ERTEYLCHTN

-836 VYFDSAVRT
+836 VYFDSAVRA

-852 ADITKTYSMKM
+852 ADITKTYSVKM
-863 LVDAE
+863 LADAE

-874 RLKHWEDTY
+874 RLKYWEETY

-893 HAAFRSDVE
+893 HAAFRSDLE
-902 MRLLQGKSKVMMLM
+902 LKLLEGKSKVMMLM

-944 LNMSLREEDRA
+944 LHMSLRKEDRA

-961 EFAAALFFGVNTP
+961 EFAAALFFSLNTP
-974 EATVR
+974 EATIQ

-986 DKVSITLR
+986 DKVSITLK
-994 GADGGTG
+994 GADGRTG
-1001 LSMGVAI
+1001 ISMGVAI

-1033 RGRLVISRD
+1033 RGRLVIS
-1042 GAF
+1042 

>member
-1 MSVEKNIFPQNLRKI
+1 
-16 LINVQNGYIKEVD
+16 
-29 LLQAKSNT
+29 
-37 AGEKGTPDM
+37 M
-46 NATFLDGYIK
+46 NAMFLDYYIM

-83 GCACA
+83 GHACA
-88 GAAVVDLSYL
+88 GAAVVDISYL
-98 VSILNDEYLCMS
+98 VSILNDDYLCMS
-110 VMSSVYFVTIDIMLL
+110 VMSSIYFVTIDVMLL

-130 AVYFTK
+130 TVYFTK
-136 GRFTKTGKKL
+136 GKFTKAGNTFL
-146 MGLGILYTA
+146 GLSVLYTA
-155 FEVVVF
+155 FEIVVF
-161 AVNPFYE
+161 AINPFYE
-168 IAIHYVRRNTFIAKY
+168 IAIHYVPRNTLIAKY
-183 SYQMKPLYMMHLVF
+183 SYQMRPLYVIHLLF
-197 TYALVIVVVAL
+197 TYTLVIVVVVL
-208 LVRKMIRIPREYRA
+208 LIRKMCSIPKEYRA
-222 QYSYVI
+222 QYRYVI
-228 LGILAIVSVNAVFL
+228 LGILVIVSVNGVFL

-278 MLNCLKTS
+278 MLNCLKNS

-315 GGIQPDKCAA
+315 GGIQPEKCAV
-325 LEDFLSCYDLSLD
+325 LEDFLNCYDLSLNA
-338 EETEDD
+338 ETEDD
-344 SVSLQCYVKNGEETR
+344 SFSLQCYIKNDEDVR

-396 DWESFQLFVGGNPN
+396 DWESFQLFAGSNPN
-410 AFPSPTAVAVCDI
+410 AFPCPTAVAICDI

-434 NQAGNQAIKL
+434 NQAGNQAIKM

-453 PKQTYYVRGLEANLV
+453 PKQTYYVRGLEANLI
-468 ALCGH
+468 ALCSH
-473 SNEDEM
+473 SNEAAM
-479 RSCMAQVKERFSGK
+479 QTHMARVKESFSGK
-493 IQYAVSA
+493 IQYAVSVT
-500 ATEEKPDIL
+500 TESNPDIQ
-509 QAVLSASKAMRAKKL
+509 QAILMATKAMRAKKL
-524 LDRGS
+524 LDRES

-556 QMMGAELGKR
+556 QLMGAELGKR
-566 IGLTDIQQSNLSLL
+566 IELTDIQQSKLSLL

-597 KPGRLS
+597 KPGKLS
-603 EEEWAILQSHTEK
+603 DEEWKILQSHTEK
-616 GYEIANSNNELRGIA
+616 GYEIASSNNELRGIA

-673 NRSYRHALP
+673 NRSYRHAI
-682 SFNAMEELKRCAGS
+682 SASKAMAELRRCAGS
-696 QLDPFIVSEFLQMLK
+696 QFDPFIVSEFLQMLK
-711 EKPPEELKRG
+711 ENPPDELISG
-721 EAAEKS
+721 DAAEKS
-727 GHELTPYSQANAGS
+727 RNEHIEHA
-741 VETGHHVHQV
+741 ETADNGTETCHHVHSV

-763 IVSVDENF
+763 IVSADENF
-771 EKLTGYTQEDIQTT
+771 EKLTGYTPKDIQARSV
-785 PMLQAELIPEE
+785 LQADLIPEE
-796 ERMEYLCHTN
+796 ERTEYLCHTN

-836 VYFDSAVRT
+836 VYFDSAVRA

-863 LVDAE
+863 LADAE

-874 RLKHWEDTY
+874 RLKYWEETY

-902 MRLLQGKSKVMMLM
+902 LKLLEGKCKVMMLM

-944 LNMSLREEDRA
+944 LHMSLRKEDRA

-961 EFAAALFFGVNTP
+961 EFAAALFFSLNTP
-974 EATVR
+974 EATIQ

-986 DKVSITLR
+986 DKVSITLK
-994 GADGGTG
+994 GADGRTG
-1001 LSMGVAI
+1001 ISMGVAI

-1033 RGRLVISRD
+1033 RGRLVIS
-1042 GAF
+1042 

>member
-1 MSVEKNIFPQNLRKI
+1 
-16 LINVQNGYIKEVD
+16 
-29 LLQAKSNT
+29 
-37 AGEKGTPDM
+37 M
-46 NATFLDGYIK
+46 NAMFLDYYIM

-83 GCACA
+83 GHACA
-88 GAAVVDLSYL
+88 GAAVVDISYL
-98 VSILNDEYLCMS
+98 VSILNDDYLCMS
-110 VMSSVYFVTIDIMLL
+110 VMSSIYFVTIDVMLL

-130 AVYFTK
+130 TVYFTK
-136 GRFTKTGKKL
+136 GKFTKAGNTFL
-146 MGLGILYTA
+146 GLSVLYTA
-155 FEVVVF
+155 FEIVVF
-161 AVNPFYE
+161 AINPFYE
-168 IAIHYVRRNTFIAKY
+168 IAIHYVPRNTLIAKY
-183 SYQMKPLYMMHLVF
+183 SYQMRPLYVIHLLF
-197 TYALVIVVVAL
+197 TYTLVIVVVVL
-208 LVRKMIRIPREYRA
+208 LIRKMCSIPKEYRA
-222 QYSYVI
+222 QYRYVI
-228 LGILAIVSVNAVFL
+228 LGILVIVSVNGVFL

-315 GGIQPDKCAA
+315 GGIQPEKCAV
-325 LEDFLSCYDLSLD
+325 LEDFLNCYDLSLNA
-338 EETEDD
+338 ETEDD
-344 SVSLQCYVKNGEETR
+344 SFSLQCYIKNDEDVR

-396 DWESFQLFVGGNPN
+396 DWESFQLFAGSNPN
-410 AFPSPTAVAVCDI
+410 AFPCPTAVAICDI

-434 NQAGNQAIKL
+434 NQAGNQAIKM

-453 PKQTYYVRGLEANLV
+453 PKQTYYVRGLEANLI
-468 ALCGH
+468 ALCSH
-473 SNEDEM
+473 SNEAAM
-479 RSCMAQVKERFSGK
+479 QTHMARVKESFSGK
-493 IQYAVSA
+493 IQYAVSVT
-500 ATEEKPDIL
+500 TESNPDIQ
-509 QAVLSASKAMRAKKL
+509 QAILMATKAMRAKKL
-524 LDRGS
+524 LDRES

-556 QMMGAELGKR
+556 QLMGAELGKR
-566 IGLTDIQQSNLSLL
+566 IELTDIQQSKLSLL

-597 KPGRLS
+597 KPGKLS
-603 EEEWAILQSHTEK
+603 DEEWKILQSHTEK
-616 GYEIANSNNELRGIA
+616 GYEIASSNNELRGIA

-673 NRSYRHALP
+673 NRSYRHAI
-682 SFNAMEELKRCAGS
+682 SASKAMAELRRCAGS
-696 QLDPFIVSEFLQMLK
+696 QFDPFIVSEFLQMLK
-711 EKPPEELKRG
+711 ENPPDELISG
-721 EAAEKS
+721 DAAEKS
-727 GHELTPYSQANAGS
+727 RNEHIEH
-741 VETGHHVHQV
+741 VETADNGTETCHHVHSV

-763 IVSVDENF
+763 IVSADENF
-771 EKLTGYTQEDIQTT
+771 EKLTGYTPKDIQARSV
-785 PMLQAELIPEE
+785 LQADLIPEE
-796 ERMEYLCHTN
+796 ERTEYLCHTN

-836 VYFDSAVRT
+836 VYFDSAVRA

-852 ADITKTYSMKM
+852 ADITKTYSVKM
-863 LVDAE
+863 LADAE

-874 RLKHWEDTY
+874 RLKYWEETY

-893 HAAFRSDVE
+893 HAAFRSDLE
-902 MRLLQGKSKVMMLM
+902 LKLLEGKSKVMMLM

-944 LNMSLREEDRA
+944 LHMSLRKEDRA

-961 EFAAALFFGVNTP
+961 EFAAALFFSLNTP
-974 EATVR
+974 EATIQ

-986 DKVSITLR
+986 DKVSITLK
-994 GADGGTG
+994 GADGRTG
-1001 LSMGVAI
+1001 ISMGVAI

-1033 RGRLVISRD
+1033 RGRLVIS
-1042 GAF
+1042 

>member
-1 MSVEKNIFPQNLRKI
+1 
-16 LINVQNGYIKEVD
+16 
-29 LLQAKSNT
+29 
-37 AGEKGTPDM
+37 M
-46 NATFLDGYIK
+46 NAMFLDYYIM

-83 GCACA
+83 GHACT
-88 GAAVVDLSYL
+88 GAAVVDISYL
-98 VSILNDEYLCMS
+98 VSILNDDYLCMS
-110 VMSSVYFVTIDIMLL
+110 VMSSIYFVTIDVMLL

-130 AVYFTK
+130 TVYFTK
-136 GRFTKTGKKL
+136 GKFTKAGNTFL
-146 MGLGILYTA
+146 GLSVLYTA
-155 FEVVVF
+155 FEIVVF
-161 AVNPFYE
+161 SINPFYE
-168 IAIHYVRRNTFIAKY
+168 IAIHYVPRNTLIAKY
-183 SYQMKPLYMMHLVF
+183 SYQMRPLYVIHLLF
-197 TYALVIVVVAL
+197 TYTLVIVVVVL
-208 LVRKMIRIPREYRA
+208 LIRKMCSIPKEYRA
-222 QYSYVI
+222 QYRYVI
-228 LGILAIVSVNAVFL
+228 LGILVIVSVNGVFL

-315 GGIQPDKCAA
+315 GGIQPEKCAV
-325 LEDFLSCYDLSLD
+325 LEDFLNCYDLSLNA
-338 EETEDD
+338 ETEDD
-344 SVSLQCYVKNGEETR
+344 SFSLQCYIKNDEDVR

-396 DWESFQLFVGGNPN
+396 DWESFQLFAGSNPN
-410 AFPSPTAVAVCDI
+410 AFPCPTAVAICDI

-434 NQAGNQAIKL
+434 NQAGNQAIKM

-453 PKQTYYVRGLEANLV
+453 PKQTYYVRGLEANLI
-468 ALCGH
+468 ALCSH
-473 SNEDEM
+473 SNEAAM
-479 RSCMAQVKERFSGK
+479 QTHMARVKESFSGK
-493 IQYAVSA
+493 IQYAVSVT
-500 ATEEKPDIL
+500 TESNPDIQ
-509 QAVLSASKAMRAKKL
+509 QAILMATKAMRAKKL
-524 LDRGS
+524 LDRES

-556 QMMGAELGKR
+556 QLMGAELGKR
-566 IGLTDIQQSNLSLL
+566 IELTDIQQSKLSLL

-597 KPGRLS
+597 KPGKLS
-603 EEEWAILQSHTEK
+603 DEEWKILQSHTEK
-616 GYEIANSNNELRGIA
+616 GYEIASSNNELRGIA

-673 NRSYRHALP
+673 NRSYRHAI
-682 SFNAMEELKRCAGS
+682 SASKAMAELRRCAGS
-696 QLDPFIVSEFLQMLK
+696 QFDPFIVSEFLQMLK
-711 EKPPEELKRG
+711 ENPPDELISG
-721 EAAEKS
+721 DAAEKS
-727 GHELTPYSQANAGS
+727 RNEHIEYA
-741 VETGHHVHQV
+741 ETADNGTETCHHVHSV

-763 IVSVDENF
+763 IVSADENF
-771 EKLTGYTQEDIQTT
+771 EKLTGYTPKDIQARSV
-785 PMLQAELIPEE
+785 LQADLIPEE
-796 ERMEYLCHTN
+796 ERTEYLCHTN

-836 VYFDSAVRT
+836 VYFDSAVRA

-852 ADITKTYSMKM
+852 ADITKTYSVKM
-863 LVDAE
+863 LADAE

-874 RLKHWEDTY
+874 RLKYWEETY

-893 HAAFRSDVE
+893 HAAFRSDLE
-902 MRLLQGKSKVMMLM
+902 LKLLEGKSKVMMLM

-944 LNMSLREEDRA
+944 LHMSLRKEDRA

-961 EFAAALFFGVNTP
+961 EFAAALFFSLNTP
-974 EATVR
+974 EATIQ

-986 DKVSITLR
+986 DKVSITLK
-994 GADGGTG
+994 GADGRTG
-1001 LSMGVAI
+1001 VSMGVAI

-1033 RGRLVISRD
+1033 RGRLVIS
-1042 GAF
+1042 

>member
-1 MSVEKNIFPQNLRKI
+1 
-16 LINVQNGYIKEVD
+16 
-29 LLQAKSNT
+29 
-37 AGEKGTPDM
+37 M
-46 NATFLDGYIK
+46 NAMFLDYYIM

-83 GCACA
+83 GHACA
-88 GAAVVDLSYL
+88 GAAVVDISYL
-98 VSILNDEYLCMS
+98 VSILNDDYLCMS
-110 VMSSVYFVTIDIMLL
+110 VMSSIYFVTIDVMLL

-130 AVYFTK
+130 TVYFTK
-136 GRFTKTGKKL
+136 GKFTKAGNTFL
-146 MGLGILYTA
+146 GLSVLYTA
-155 FEVVVF
+155 FEIVVF
-161 AVNPFYE
+161 AINPFYE
-168 IAIHYVRRNTFIAKY
+168 IAIHYVPRNTLIAKY
-183 SYQMKPLYMMHLVF
+183 SYQMRPLYVIHLLF
-197 TYALVIVVVAL
+197 TYTLVIVVVVL
-208 LVRKMIRIPREYRA
+208 LIRKMCSIPKEYRA
-222 QYSYVI
+222 QYRYVI
-228 LGILAIVSVNAVFL
+228 LGILVIVSVNGVFL

-315 GGIQPDKCAA
+315 GGIQPEKCAV
-325 LEDFLSCYDLSLD
+325 LEDFLNCYDLSLNA
-338 EETEDD
+338 ETEDD
-344 SVSLQCYVKNGEETR
+344 SFSLQCYIKNDEDVR

-396 DWESFQLFVGGNPN
+396 DWESFQLFAGSNPN
-410 AFPSPTAVAVCDI
+410 AFPCPTAVAICDI

-434 NQAGNQAIKL
+434 NQAGNQAIKM

-453 PKQTYYVRGLEANLV
+453 PKQTYYVRGLEANLI
-468 ALCGH
+468 ALCSH
-473 SNEDEM
+473 SNEAAM
-479 RSCMAQVKERFSGK
+479 QTHMARVKESFSGK
-493 IQYAVSA
+493 IQYAVSVT
-500 ATEEKPDIL
+500 TESNPDIQ
-509 QAVLSASKAMRAKKL
+509 QAILMATKAMRAKKL
-524 LDRGS
+524 LDRES

-556 QMMGAELGKR
+556 QLMGAELGKR
-566 IGLTDIQQSNLSLL
+566 IELTDIQQSKLSLL

-597 KPGRLS
+597 KPGKLS
-603 EEEWAILQSHTEK
+603 DEEWKILQSHTEK
-616 GYEIANSNNELRGIA
+616 GYEIASSNNELRGIA

-673 NRSYRHALP
+673 NRSYRHAI
-682 SFNAMEELKRCAGS
+682 SASKAMAELRRCAGS
-696 QLDPFIVSEFLQMLK
+696 QFDPFIVSEFLQMLK
-711 EKPPEELKRG
+711 ENPPDELISG
-721 EAAEKS
+721 DAAEKS
-727 GHELTPYSQANAGS
+727 RNEHIEHA
-741 VETGHHVHQV
+741 ETADNGTETCHHVHSV

-763 IVSVDENF
+763 IVSADENF
-771 EKLTGYTQEDIQTT
+771 EKLTGYTPKDIQARSV
-785 PMLQAELIPEE
+785 LQADLIPEE
-796 ERMEYLCHTN
+796 ERTEYLCHTN

-836 VYFDSAVRT
+836 VYFDSAVRA

-852 ADITKTYSMKM
+852 ADITKTYSVKM
-863 LVDAE
+863 LADAE

-874 RLKHWEDTY
+874 RLKYWK
-883 RRDSLTGLLN
+883 RPIAG
-893 HAAFRSDVE
+893 
-902 MRLLQGKSKVMMLM
+902 
-916 MDVDKFKE
+916 
-924 YNDTFGHHNGDKFL
+924 
-938 ILVAQT
+938 IL
-944 LNMSLREEDRA
+944 
-955 CRMGGD
+955 
-961 EFAAALFFGVNTP
+961 
-974 EATVR
+974 
-979 ERAQQIF
+979 
-986 DKVSITLR
+986 LR
-994 GADGGTG
+994 G
-1001 LSMGVAI
+1001 
-1008 AEPDA
+1008 
-1013 TFNQLYEASD
+1013 F
-1023 KALYQAKENG
+1023 
-1033 RGRLVISRD
+1033 
-1042 GAF
+1042 

>member
-1 MSVEKNIFPQNLRKI
+1 MYKRQ
-16 LINVQNGYIKEVD
+16 
-29 LLQAKSNT
+29 LL
-37 AGEKGTPDM
+37 
-46 NATFLDGYIK
+46 
-56 ISILIA
+56 
-62 LVDAVLAIKSFQKN
+62 
-76 KTTGRFL
+76 
-83 GCACA
+83 
-88 GAAVVDLSYL
+88 
-98 VSILNDEYLCMS
+98 
-110 VMSSVYFVTIDIMLL
+110 
-125 CLLVF
+125 
-130 AVYFTK
+130 
-136 GRFTKTGKKL
+136 
-146 MGLGILYTA
+146 
-155 FEVVVF
+155 
-161 AVNPFYE
+161 
-168 IAIHYVRRNTFIAKY
+168 
-183 SYQMKPLYMMHLVF
+183 F
-197 TYALVIVVVAL
+197 TYTLVIVVVVL
-208 LVRKMIRIPREYRA
+208 LIRKMCSIPKEYRA
-222 QYSYVI
+222 QYRYVI
-228 LGILAIVSVNAVFL
+228 LGILVIVSVNGVFL

-278 MLNCLKTS
+278 MLNCLKNS

-315 GGIQPDKCAA
+315 GGIQPEKCAV
-325 LEDFLSCYDLSLD
+325 LEDFLNCYDLSLNA
-338 EETEDD
+338 ETEDD
-344 SVSLQCYVKNGEETR
+344 SFSLQCYIKNDEDVR

-396 DWESFQLFVGGNPN
+396 DWESFQLFAGSNPN
-410 AFPSPTAVAVCDI
+410 AFPCPTAVAICDI

-434 NQAGNQAIKL
+434 NQAGNQAIKM

-453 PKQTYYVRGLEANLV
+453 PKQTYYVRGLEANLI
-468 ALCGH
+468 ALCSH
-473 SNEDEM
+473 SNEAAM
-479 RSCMAQVKERFSGK
+479 QTHMARVKESFSGK
-493 IQYAVSA
+493 IQYAVSVT
-500 ATEEKPDIL
+500 TESNPDIQ
-509 QAVLSASKAMRAKKL
+509 QAILMATKAMRAKKL
-524 LDRGS
+524 LDRES

-556 QMMGAELGKR
+556 QLMGAELGKR
-566 IGLTDIQQSNLSLL
+566 IELTDIQQSKLSLL

-597 KPGRLS
+597 KPGKLS
-603 EEEWAILQSHTEK
+603 DEEWKILQSHTEK
-616 GYEIANSNNELRGIA
+616 GYEIASSNNELRGIA

-673 NRSYRHALP
+673 NRSYRHAI
-682 SFNAMEELKRCAGS
+682 SASKAMAELRRCAGS
-696 QLDPFIVSEFLQMLK
+696 QFDPFIVSEFLQMLK
-711 EKPPEELKRG
+711 ENPPDELISG
-721 EAAEKS
+721 DAAEKS
-727 GHELTPYSQANAGS
+727 RNEHIEHA
-741 VETGHHVHQV
+741 ETADNGTETCHHVHSV

-763 IVSVDENF
+763 IVSADENF
-771 EKLTGYTQEDIQTT
+771 EKLTGYTPKDIQARSV
-785 PMLQAELIPEE
+785 LQADLIPEE
-796 ERMEYLCHTN
+796 ERTEYLCHTN

-836 VYFDSAVRT
+836 VYFDSAVRA

-863 LVDAE
+863 LADAE

-874 RLKHWEDTY
+874 RLKYWEETY

-902 MRLLQGKSKVMMLM
+902 LKLLEGKCKVMMLM

-944 LNMSLREEDRA
+944 LHMSLRKEDRA

-961 EFAAALFFGVNTP
+961 EFAAALFFSLNTP
-974 EATVR
+974 EATIQ

-986 DKVSITLR
+986 DKVSITLK
-994 GADGGTG
+994 GADGRTG
-1001 LSMGVAI
+1001 ISMGVAI

-1033 RGRLVISRD
+1033 RGRLVIS
-1042 GAF
+1042 

>member
-1 MSVEKNIFPQNLRKI
+1 
-16 LINVQNGYIKEVD
+16 
-29 LLQAKSNT
+29 
-37 AGEKGTPDM
+37 M
-46 NATFLDGYIK
+46 NAMFLDYYIM

-83 GCACA
+83 GHACT
-88 GAAVVDLSYL
+88 GAAVVDISYL
-98 VSILNDEYLCMS
+98 VSILNDDYLCMS
-110 VMSSVYFVTIDIMLL
+110 VMSSIYFVTIDVMLL

-130 AVYFTK
+130 TVYFTK
-136 GRFTKTGKKL
+136 GKFTKAGNTFL
-146 MGLGILYTA
+146 GLSVLYTA
-155 FEVVVF
+155 FEIVVF
-161 AVNPFYE
+161 AINPFYE
-168 IAIHYVRRNTFIAKY
+168 IAIHYVPRNTLIAKY
-183 SYQMKPLYMMHLVF
+183 SYQMRPLYVIHLLF
-197 TYALVIVVVAL
+197 TYTLVIVVVVL
-208 LVRKMIRIPREYRA
+208 LIRKMCSIPKEYRA
-222 QYSYVI
+222 QYRYVI
-228 LGILAIVSVNAVFL
+228 LGILVIVSVNGVFL

-315 GGIQPDKCAA
+315 GGIQPEKCAV
-325 LEDFLSCYDLSLD
+325 LEDFLNCYDLSLNA
-338 EETEDD
+338 ETEDD
-344 SVSLQCYVKNGEETR
+344 SFSLQCYIKNDEDVR

-396 DWESFQLFVGGNPN
+396 DWESFQLFAGSNPN
-410 AFPSPTAVAVCDI
+410 AFPCPTAVAICDI

-434 NQAGNQAIKL
+434 NQAGNQAIKM

-453 PKQTYYVRGLEANLV
+453 PKQTYYVRGLEANLI
-468 ALCGH
+468 ALCSH
-473 SNEDEM
+473 SNEAAM
-479 RSCMAQVKERFSGK
+479 QTHMARVKESFSGK
-493 IQYAVSA
+493 IQYAVSVT
-500 ATEEKPDIL
+500 TESNPDIQ
-509 QAVLSASKAMRAKKL
+509 QAILMATKAMRAKKL
-524 LDRGS
+524 LDRES

-556 QMMGAELGKR
+556 QLMGAELGKR
-566 IGLTDIQQSNLSLL
+566 IELTDIQQSKLSLL

-597 KPGRLS
+597 KPGKLS
-603 EEEWAILQSHTEK
+603 DEEWKILQSHTEK
-616 GYEIANSNNELRGIA
+616 GYEIASSNNELRGIA

-673 NRSYRHALP
+673 NRSYRHAI
-682 SFNAMEELKRCAGS
+682 SASKAMAELRRCAGS
-696 QLDPFIVSEFLQMLK
+696 QFDPFIVSEFLQMLK
-711 EKPPEELKRG
+711 ENPPDELISG
-721 EAAEKS
+721 DAAEKS
-727 GHELTPYSQANAGS
+727 RNEHIEHA
-741 VETGHHVHQV
+741 ETADNGTETCHHVHSV

-763 IVSVDENF
+763 IVSADENF
-771 EKLTGYTQEDIQTT
+771 EKLTGYTPKDIQARSV
-785 PMLQAELIPEE
+785 LQADLIPEE
-796 ERMEYLCHTN
+796 ERTEYLCHTN

-836 VYFDSAVRT
+836 VYFDSAVRA

-852 ADITKTYSMKM
+852 ADITKSYSMKM
-863 LVDAE
+863 LADAE

-874 RLKHWEDTY
+874 RLKYWEETY

-893 HAAFRSDVE
+893 HAAFRSDLE
-902 MRLLQGKSKVMMLM
+902 LKLLEGKSKVMMLM

-944 LNMSLREEDRA
+944 LHMSLRKEDRA

-961 EFAAALFFGVNTP
+961 EFAAALFFSLNTP
-974 EATVR
+974 EATIQ

-986 DKVSITLR
+986 DKVSITLK
-994 GADGGTG
+994 GADGRTG
-1001 LSMGVAI
+1001 ISMGVAI

-1033 RGRLVISRD
+1033 RGRLVIS
-1042 GAF
+1042 

>member
-1 MSVEKNIFPQNLRKI
+1 
-16 LINVQNGYIKEVD
+16 
-29 LLQAKSNT
+29 
-37 AGEKGTPDM
+37 M
-46 NATFLDGYIK
+46 NAMFLDYYIM

-83 GCACA
+83 GHACT
-88 GAAVVDLSYL
+88 GAAVVDISYL
-98 VSILNDEYLCMS
+98 VSILNDDYLCMS
-110 VMSSVYFVTIDIMLL
+110 VMSSIYFVTIDVMLL

-130 AVYFTK
+130 TVYFTK
-136 GRFTKTGKKL
+136 GKFTKAGNTFL
-146 MGLGILYTA
+146 GLSVLYTA
-155 FEVVVF
+155 FEIVVF
-161 AVNPFYE
+161 AINPFYE
-168 IAIHYVRRNTFIAKY
+168 IAIHYVPRNTLIAKY
-183 SYQMKPLYMMHLVF
+183 SYQMRPLYVIHLLF
-197 TYALVIVVVAL
+197 TYTLVIVVVVL
-208 LVRKMIRIPREYRA
+208 LIRKMCSIPKEYRA
-222 QYSYVI
+222 QYRYVI
-228 LGILAIVSVNAVFL
+228 LGILVIVSVNGVFL

-315 GGIQPDKCAA
+315 GGIQPEKCAV
-325 LEDFLSCYDLSLD
+325 LEDFLNCYDLSLNA
-338 EETEDD
+338 ETEDD
-344 SVSLQCYVKNGEETR
+344 SFSLQCYIKNDEDVR

-396 DWESFQLFVGGNPN
+396 DWESFQLFAGSNPN
-410 AFPSPTAVAVCDI
+410 AFPCPTAVAICDI

-434 NQAGNQAIKL
+434 NQAGNQAIKM

-453 PKQTYYVRGLEANLV
+453 PKQTYYVRGLEANLI
-468 ALCGH
+468 ALCSH
-473 SNEDEM
+473 SNEAAM
-479 RSCMAQVKERFSGK
+479 QTHMARVKESFSGK
-493 IQYAVSA
+493 IQYAVSVT
-500 ATEEKPDIL
+500 TESNPDIQ
-509 QAVLSASKAMRAKKL
+509 QAILMATKAMRAKKL
-524 LDRGS
+524 LDRES

-556 QMMGAELGKR
+556 QLMGAELGKR
-566 IGLTDIQQSNLSLL
+566 IELTDIQQSKLSLL

-597 KPGRLS
+597 KPGKLS
-603 EEEWAILQSHTEK
+603 DEEWKILQSHTEK
-616 GYEIANSNNELRGIA
+616 GYEIASSNNELRGIA

-673 NRSYRHALP
+673 NRSYRHAI
-682 SFNAMEELKRCAGS
+682 SASKAMAELRRCAGS
-696 QLDPFIVSEFLQMLK
+696 QFDPFIVSEFLQMLK
-711 EKPPEELKRG
+711 ENPPDELISG
-721 EAAEKS
+721 DAAEKS
-727 GHELTPYSQANAGS
+727 RNEHIEHA
-741 VETGHHVHQV
+741 ETADNGTETCHHVHSV

-763 IVSVDENF
+763 IVSADENF
-771 EKLTGYTQEDIQTT
+771 EKLTGYTPKDIQARSV
-785 PMLQAELIPEE
+785 LQADLIPEE
-796 ERMEYLCHTN
+796 ERTDYLCHTN

-836 VYFDSAVRT
+836 VYFDSAVRA

-852 ADITKTYSMKM
+852 ADITKTYSVKM
-863 LVDAE
+863 LADAE

-874 RLKHWEDTY
+874 RLKYWEETY

-893 HAAFRSDVE
+893 HAAFRSDLE
-902 MRLLQGKSKVMMLM
+902 LKLLEGKSKVMMLM

-944 LNMSLREEDRA
+944 LHMSLRKEDRA

-961 EFAAALFFGVNTP
+961 EFAAALFFSLNTP
-974 EATVR
+974 EATIQ

-986 DKVSITLR
+986 DKVSITLK
-994 GADGGTG
+994 GADGRTG
-1001 LSMGVAI
+1001 ISMGVAI

-1033 RGRLVISRD
+1033 RGRLVIS
-1042 GAF
+1042 

>member
-1 MSVEKNIFPQNLRKI
+1 
-16 LINVQNGYIKEVD
+16 
-29 LLQAKSNT
+29 
-37 AGEKGTPDM
+37 M
-46 NATFLDGYIK
+46 NAMFLDYYIM

-83 GCACA
+83 GHACA
-88 GAAVVDLSYL
+88 GAAVVDISYL
-98 VSILNDEYLCMS
+98 VSILNDDYLCMS
-110 VMSSVYFVTIDIMLL
+110 VMSSIYFVTIDVMLL

-130 AVYFTK
+130 TVYFTK
-136 GRFTKTGKKL
+136 GKFTKAGNTFL
-146 MGLGILYTA
+146 GLSVLYTA
-155 FEVVVF
+155 FEIVVF
-161 AVNPFYE
+161 AINPFYE
-168 IAIHYVRRNTFIAKY
+168 IAIHYVPRNTLIAKY
-183 SYQMKPLYMMHLVF
+183 SYQMRPLYVIHLLF
-197 TYALVIVVVAL
+197 TYTLVIVVVVL
-208 LVRKMIRIPREYRA
+208 LIRKMCSIPKEYRA
-222 QYSYVI
+222 QYRYVI
-228 LGILAIVSVNAVFL
+228 LGILVIVSVNGVFL

-315 GGIQPDKCAA
+315 GGIQPEKCAV
-325 LEDFLSCYDLSLD
+325 LEDFLNCYDLSLNA
-338 EETEDD
+338 ETEDD
-344 SVSLQCYVKNGEETR
+344 SFSLQCYIKNDEDVR

-396 DWESFQLFVGGNPN
+396 DWESFQLFAGSNPN
-410 AFPSPTAVAVCDI
+410 AFPCPTAVAICDI

-434 NQAGNQAIKL
+434 NQAGNQAIKM

-453 PKQTYYVRGLEANLV
+453 PKQTYYVRGLEANLI
-468 ALCGH
+468 ALCSH
-473 SNEDEM
+473 SNEAAM
-479 RSCMAQVKERFSGK
+479 QTHMARVKESFSGK
-493 IQYAVSA
+493 IQYAVSVT
-500 ATEEKPDIL
+500 TESNPDIQ
-509 QAVLSASKAMRAKKL
+509 QAILMATKAMRAKKL
-524 LDRGS
+524 LDRES

-556 QMMGAELGKR
+556 QLMGAELGKR
-566 IGLTDIQQSNLSLL
+566 IELTDIQQSKLSLL

-597 KPGRLS
+597 KPGKLS
-603 EEEWAILQSHTEK
+603 DEEWKILQSHTEK
-616 GYEIANSNNELRGIA
+616 GYEIASSNNELRGIA

-673 NRSYRHALP
+673 NRSYRHAI
-682 SFNAMEELKRCAGS
+682 SASKAMAELRRCAGS
-696 QLDPFIVSEFLQMLK
+696 QFDPFIVSEFLQMLK
-711 EKPPEELKRG
+711 ENPPDELISG
-721 EAAEKS
+721 DAAEKS
-727 GHELTPYSQANAGS
+727 RNEHIEHA
-741 VETGHHVHQV
+741 ETADNGTETCHHVHSV

-763 IVSVDENF
+763 IVSADENF
-771 EKLTGYTQEDIQTT
+771 EKLTGYTPKDIQARSV
-785 PMLQAELIPEE
+785 LQADLIPEE
-796 ERMEYLCHTN
+796 ERTEYLCHTN

-836 VYFDSAVRT
+836 VYFDSAVRA

-863 LVDAE
+863 LADAE

-874 RLKHWEDTY
+874 RLKYWEETY

-893 HAAFRSDVE
+893 HAAFRSDLE
-902 MRLLQGKSKVMMLM
+902 LKLLEGKSKVMMLM

-944 LNMSLREEDRA
+944 LHMSLRKEDRA

-961 EFAAALFFGVNTP
+961 EFAAALFFSLNTP
-974 EATVR
+974 EATIQ

-986 DKVSITLR
+986 DKVSITLK
-994 GADGGTG
+994 GADGRTG
-1001 LSMGVAI
+1001 ISMGVAI

-1023 KALYQAKENG
+1023 KALYHAKENR
-1033 RGRLVISRD
+1033 RGRLVIS
-1042 GAF
+1042 